1 MSKITP
7 QKIHYRIIA
16 KFSFP
21 SLLDYP
27 NPCLLEGKNKK
38 LSNSLPNFGLPKATS
53 QKHHL
58 DTLRVRKK
66 H

>member
-7 QKIHYRIIA
+7 KIHYRIIA

-27 NPCLLEGKNKK
+27 NPNLLKGKNKK
-38 LSNSLPNFGLPKATS
+38 II
-53 QKHHL
+53 KHL
-58 DTLRVRKK
+58 KNGILLNVYIYINI
-66 H
+66 